1 MRAIIVDLLLIT
13 FAVGGSVISYA
24 VWSQRERIKALMAAR
39 ELEEA
44 ANADSEAGSAS
55 QAPARRWQNAMETT
69 RASLARAQEESS
81 VAARLSALDAAVVEV
96 GLAQSRAATE
106 LQKEAAAALE
116 QTVRG
121 AWRQAQSEW
130 HIAQATTVLR
140 RALDSGDDI
149 SRRAAMENF
158 LEERAKARSFGASSS
173 QLQRLDAEAETVAAA
188 LDFPLNLSLPRDD
201 APAATTTYSSSSS
214 SNATREEQ

>member
-1 MRAIIVDLLLIT
+1 MAIIDLLVSI
-13 FAVGGSVISYA
+13 FVVGGGA
-24 VWSQRERIKALMAAR
+24 VFFAAWSQRERIKALMAAR
-39 ELEEA
+39 EMTAA
-44 ANADSEAGSAS
+44 ANADNDADSAA

-81 VAARLSALDAAVVEV
+81 VTARLSALDTAVVQV

-106 LQKEAAAALE
+106 LQKEAATALE
-116 QTVRG
+116 ETVRG

-130 HIAQATTVLR
+130 HIAQATTILR
-140 RALDSGDDI
+140 RALDSGDEI

-214 SNATREEQ
+214 SDATRQE